1 MSVLEIMKLVSEVHA
16 CADAAAVA
24 FRDHSVISPTRFCYV
39 TKRALRD
46 GLVAFLKLV
55 ELCVVYGEESPSLE
69 RNESVEILRY
79 AKTRLPIFLNQ
90 FVALLRNIKNDF
102 STVKTADRN
111 DIANHVAPQIETLLE
126 ALSNLTREG
135 KDACNEIWMR
145 WSLSMTP
152 GNTARDDEE
161 GSRAHGGVGIDS
173 LSEALYGIFRK
184 REVLKLHQLQAQ
196 LAAMYLYLA
205 QKK

>member
-1 MSVLEIMKLVSEVHA
+1 MAI
-16 CADAAAVA
+16 A

-46 GLVAFLKLV
+46 GAVAFLKLV
-55 ELCVVYGEESPSLE
+55 ELCVVYGEESISLE

-111 DIANHVAPQIETLLE
+111 DIAAHVAPQIETLME
-126 ALSNLTREG
+126 SLSKLTKEG
-135 KDACNEIWMR
+135 RDACSEIWIR
-145 WSLSMTP
+145 WSLASQSLATSS
-152 GNTARDDEE
+152 GNNTSTTGVSGDVDETTNHQ
-161 GSRAHGGVGIDS
+161 RQHVAMDS

-196 LAAMYLYLA
+196 LASMYLYLA